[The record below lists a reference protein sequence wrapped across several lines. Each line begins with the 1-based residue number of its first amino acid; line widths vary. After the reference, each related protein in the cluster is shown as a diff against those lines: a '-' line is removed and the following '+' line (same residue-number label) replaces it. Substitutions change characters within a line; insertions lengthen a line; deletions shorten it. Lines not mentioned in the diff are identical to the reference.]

1 MKLDILKNQWLDI
14 VFEGRNKTYGAYV
27 LRKTNRKTTI
37 KALIIGAIFFSIA
50 VATPLLLKLIPDGE
64 DKDVDMDIKITA
76 IKLPPKKMEEPIKN
90 LPPPPPPAPK
100 VDVVKFVKPV
110 VAKAEEITE
119 EPPKIVEMKEKT
131 IGATAIKGNPD
142 AVLTVEPVGTGKAAV
157 VEDAPDNQ
165 IYNTAGIEVKPD
177 FPGGIDKF
185 YKFVGNNYQAPE
197 EEGLKGKVY
206 VTFVVEKDGSLT
218 DIKVIRDI
226 GYGTGKEAIR
236 VLKKCPKWTPGEQN
250 GKKVRVLYSLPI
262 TIQSA
267 E

>member
-14 VFEGRNKTYGAYV
+14 VFEGRNKSYGAYQ
-27 LRKTNRKTTI
+27 LRQTNRKTTI
-37 KALIIGAIFFSIA
+37 KALIIGAIFFSVA
-50 VATPLLLKLIPDGE
+50 VASPLIINLIPKGE
-64 DKDVDMDIKITA
+64 EKVIDRDIKITA
-76 IKLPPKKMEEPIKN
+76 IKLPPKEEKPKLN

-110 VAKAEEITE
+110 VAKANEVTE
-119 EPPKIVEMKEKT
+119 EPPKIVEVKNKT
-131 IGATAIKGNPD
+131 IGADNIKGDPD

-157 VEDAPDNQ
+157 VEAADDNQ

-177 FPGGIDKF
+177 FPGGIEKF
-185 YKFVGNNYQAPE
+185 YKFVGNNYQTPE

>member
-1 MKLDILKNQWLDI
+1 MKLDILKNQWLEI
-14 VFEGRNKTYGAYV
+14 VFDGRNKSYGAYQ
-27 LRKTNRKTTI
+27 LRKSNTKTSFR
-37 KALIIGAIFFSIA
+37 ALVIGSILFGLA
-50 VATPLLLKLIPDGE
+50 VSTPLILSLFPDSS
-64 DKDVDMDIKITA
+64 DVETDTDIKITA
-76 IKLPPKKMEEPIKN
+76 IKLPPKKEKPIEN

-100 VDVVKFVKPV
+100 VDQVKFVKPV

-119 EPPKIVEMKEKT
+119 EPPKIVEMKDKK
-131 IGATAIKGNPD
+131 IGAEDIKGNPD

-157 VEDAPDNQ
+157 VEEAPDNQ